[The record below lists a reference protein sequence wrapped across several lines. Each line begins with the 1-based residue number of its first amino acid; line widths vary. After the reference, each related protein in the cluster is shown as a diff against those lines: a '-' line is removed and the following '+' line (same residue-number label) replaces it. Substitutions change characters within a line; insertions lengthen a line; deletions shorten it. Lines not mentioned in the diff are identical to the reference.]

1 VPGQNTFP
9 HRERLTRKG
18 EYHAV
23 FQNGTKRV
31 GKAFVCY
38 VARREGQGRKFGFA
52 VSRRVG
58 GAVVR
63 NRVKRYLREIY
74 RAHRTRLAGDIHI
87 VIVARPHSKEIDFH
101 QCAEAMRRLLREH
114 EVLSE

>member
-1 VPGQNTFP
+1 MPGQNTFP

-23 FQNGTKRV
+23 FRNGTKRV

-38 VARREGQGRKFGFA
+38 VARREGQGRKFGCA

-58 GAVVR
+58 KAVVR
-63 NRVKRYLREIY
+63 NRIKRLLREAY
-74 RAHRTRLAGDIHI
+74 RTQRVDLQDDVH
-87 VIVARPHSKEIDFH
+87 VVFVARAPSAALSYRG
-101 QCAEAMRRLLREH
+101 CAEAMRRLLH
-114 EVLSE
+114 EGDALRG